1 MVLDIGVWVA
11 YGPCVAAIPPGR
23 AVAQRGK
30 ANIIRLPGAQV
41 PLTPLAMACGENH
54 HPKWPLKHEKKW
66 LGDVGGSHIDVFSR
80 REGDGG
86 MSD

>member
-1 MVLDIGVWVA
+1 MGCVWSL
-11 YGPCVAAIPPGR
+11 CSQLAIPPGR

-41 PLTPLAMACGENH
+41 PLTPAMACGENH
-54 HPKWPLKHEKKW
+54 HPKWPVKHEKDW
-66 LGDVGGSHIDVFSR
+66 LGDVGGSQVDVFSR